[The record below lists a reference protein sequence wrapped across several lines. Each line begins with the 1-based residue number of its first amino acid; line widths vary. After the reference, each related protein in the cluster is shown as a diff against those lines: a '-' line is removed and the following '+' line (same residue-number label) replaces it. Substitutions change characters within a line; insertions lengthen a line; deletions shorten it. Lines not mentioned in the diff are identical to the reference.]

1 MNFDFCFECGGVEI
15 VDAVHLDT
23 IVNLSCLMCGHQK
36 SLFIFRRVGKFYQC
50 E

>member
-1 MNFDFCFECGGVEI
+1 MNLTFVLNVVELRLLL
-15 VDAVHLDT
+15 VHLDT

-36 SLFIFRRVGKFYQC
+36 SLFIFRCVGKFYQC